1 MQLRAYALTAA
12 VAPAAP
18 TAGAAPIADASDAK
32 DESQPSQKPAKKAKK
47 ADMASPQPIQPGGS
61 PDDANGMETSQSSQK
76 GKKRKA
82 KAKEDEAADDQIEFG
97 NLQKHFQKAL
107 DVERAEDATM
117 VPASP
122 EQQPQGEDGFLN
134 ELLAD
139 MESPDS
145 KKKEKQEDDKDD
157 AAPIL
162 APSAASAA
170 HAAPKMPKKKTPDHG
185 KDGEDQEDEEE
196 QDENEPQEAKQNL
209 TKETLVASFGGSDS
223 VSGELHRVDDSMYVV
238 QKGTKKCIPAST
250 ILFQTSVGGM
260 CAPTGDQLMDLMEPF
275 KHVMACCK
283 FYFLL
288 FLSFFHVFPFFIYFP
303 PGFCLRMSEMFT
315 YV

>member
-1 MQLRAYALTAA
+1 VQLRAYALTAA
-12 VAPAAP
+12 VAPAALA
-18 TAGAAPIADASDAK
+18 AGAAPIADAK

-61 PDDANGMETSQSSQK
+61 PDDANDMETSQSSQK

-82 KAKEDEAADDQIEFG
+82 KDSKAKEDEAADDQIEFG

-107 DVERAEDATM
+107 DVEGAEDATM

-139 MESPDS
+139 MAQSPGS

-275 KHVMACCK
+275 RHVMACCK
-283 FYFLL
+283 FYFFVVFIVFQ
-288 FLSFFHVFPFFIYFP
+288 FLYIFHQV
-303 PGFCLRMSEMFT
+303 S
-315 YV
+315 V